1 MKYSKTALPLALQ
14 LLSCRAI
21 QPRPTLSLGFINFH
35 NTPSFSTKRFSTDE
49 KTSEESSSSE
59 VEVDPIKFES
69 PWSRRIPKN
78 SQRFRQHI
86 NPLARKYQM
95 QTEIKEEWP
104 NDGTFTDPSLPLYID
119 IGCSKGGFL
128 LDLAEERQKNPN
140 ASEGER
146 NYLGLEIR
154 PSVAQFAK
162 GRVERRGLSGKLD
175 FIGCN
180 ANVDLGRILTKY
192 GSFGDIDMVS
202 IQYPD
207 PHFKVSTHFWTLKK
221 NKAEIAWQTLVMT
234 PPTFY
239 ELLICIGQNIVMV
252 ILSLS
257 AMTSTR
263 CHTPLPSMI
272 V

>member
-192 GSFGDIDMVS
+192 GSFGDIDIVS

-207 PHFKVSTHFWTLKK
+207 PHFKVSTHF
-221 NKAEIAWQTLVMT
+221 
-234 PPTFY
+234 
-239 ELLICIGQNIVMV
+239 
-252 ILSLS
+252 
-257 AMTSTR
+257 
-263 CHTPLPSMI
+263 
-272 V
+272 